1 MHKAVSCTGCGG
13 HLQNKPLLTRKH
25 WNTSASH
32 IFCSTYFRFWKCFRT
47 NNVEKYS
54 HTLQRAVNLTF
65 TVQWDKGACWA
76 LGCFV
81 RCCNG
86 LLVDGECVWERPGVD
101 LEDGGGP
108 SVDLRFADD
117 ILVFAT
123 SLLVWWTCGCIGTRR
138 FDFELR
144 QNAVANDNNDTETFF
159 ATRPCPWGNACSFW
173 RKLLVLLHVFFFSH
187 LFDRC
192 TLSANPC
199 FTVGHSKIYKT
210 DLDTMDVHPRRAL
223 APPSQT
229 NWLTHGTKLCSGG
242 WRFEM
247 TYTTILAFVLVDC
260 WFTRR
265 SMDIKNFD
273 LETPDQWKTWNTI
286 SVLAFRRR
294 NPLLLEK

>member
-1 MHKAVSCTGCGG
+1 MEVDWSNLYGAKPPQLICITFGNDRRDARNVDCGWCDVCQRSMPRMTLYIQIASNCRKHFATAKKSCSVDGCGKWCKSMLPPLPSIAVQNPENHLVPFEGPVGVWWSSCNWPTKFGKKGPQVHKAVFCTGYGG

-32 IFCSTYFRFWKCFRT
+32 IFCNTYFRFWKCFRT

-65 TVQWDKGACWA
+65 TVQWDKDACWA

-86 LLVDGECVWERPGVD
+86 LLVDGECVWEQPGVD

-123 SLLVWWTCGCIGTRR
+123 SLLAWWTCGCIGTRR
-138 FDFELR
+138 FDFERR

-173 RKLLVLLHVFFFSH
+173 EN
-187 LFDRC
+187 C
-192 TLSANPC
+192 
-199 FTVGHSKIYKT
+199 
-210 DLDTMDVHPRRAL
+210 
-223 APPSQT
+223 
-229 NWLTHGTKLCSGG
+229 
-242 WRFEM
+242 
-247 TYTTILAFVLVDC
+247 
-260 WFTRR
+260 
-265 SMDIKNFD
+265 
-273 LETPDQWKTWNTI
+273 
-286 SVLAFRRR
+286 
-294 NPLLLEK
+294 